1 MLRIALTGGIGCGK
15 TEACRIFQQQYQ
27 VPVIDTD
34 VIARQLVQPGE
45 DALQQIINV
54 FGKDVL
60 LPDGTLNRAALAN
73 QIFNNEVKRQQLES
87 ILHPKIRNA
96 VKQQIQQLDAAYVI
110 VAVPLLIETGQQ
122 ADYDRVL
129 VIDCEPSQQL
139 ERTLQR
145 DERNAQ
151 QIQAII
157 DAQVSRQQRLQVA
170 DDIIDNSKDRQFL
183 QQQIAQ
189 LHKNYLQQSR
199 H

>member
-15 TEACRIFQQQYQ
+15 TEACRIFQQQHN

-45 DALQQIINV
+45 EALEQITSA
-54 FGKDVL
+54 FGEDIL

-73 QIFNNEVKRQQLES
+73 TVFNNETKRRQLEA

-96 VKQQIQQLDAAYVI
+96 VEQQIKQLNAAYVI
-110 VAVPLLIETGQQ
+110 VAIPLLIETGQQ
-122 ADYDRVL
+122 SDYDRVL

-139 ERTLQR
+139 ARTLQR
-145 DERNAQ
+145 DQRNAQ
-151 QIQAII
+151 QVQTII
-157 DAQVSRQQRLQVA
+157 DAQISRAQRLQAA
-170 DDIIDNSKDRQFL
+170 DDVIDNSKDIEFL

-189 LHKNYLQQSR
+189 LHTKYSAKR
-199 H
+199 

>member
-15 TEACRIFQQQYQ
+15 TEACRIFQQQYN

-45 DALQQIINV
+45 DALQQITNV
-54 FGKDVL
+54 FGKDIL
-60 LPDGTLNRAALAN
+60 LADGNLNRTALAN
-73 QIFNNEVKRQQLES
+73 EVFNNESKRRQLES
-87 ILHPKIRNA
+87 ILHPRIRSA
-96 VKQQIQQLDAAYVI
+96 VEQQLKQLDAAYVI

-122 ADYDRVL
+122 SDYDRVL

-139 ERTLQR
+139 TRTLQR
-145 DERNAQ
+145 DERDAQ
-151 QIQAII
+151 QVQAII
-157 DAQVSRQQRLQVA
+157 DAQASRAQRLQAA
-170 DDIIDNSKDRQFL
+170 DDVIDNSKDLDYL

-189 LHKNYLQQSR
+189 LHKKYLQQAQ

>member
-15 TEACRIFQQQYQ
+15 TEACRIFQQQYK

-45 DALQQIINV
+45 DALQQITNA
-54 FGKDVL
+54 FGKDIL
-60 LPDGTLNRAALAN
+60 LADGTLNRTALAN
-73 QIFNNEVKRQQLES
+73 EVFNSESRRKQLES
-87 ILHPKIRNA
+87 ILHPKIRSA
-96 VKQQIQQLDAAYVI
+96 VEQQLKQLDAAYVI

-122 ADYDRVL
+122 SDYDRVL

-139 ERTLQR
+139 TRTLQR
-145 DERNAQ
+145 DKRDAQ
-151 QIQAII
+151 QVQAII
-157 DAQVSRQQRLQVA
+157 NAQVSRQQRLQAA

-189 LHKNYLQQSR
+189 LNTKYLQQAQN
-199 H
+199 